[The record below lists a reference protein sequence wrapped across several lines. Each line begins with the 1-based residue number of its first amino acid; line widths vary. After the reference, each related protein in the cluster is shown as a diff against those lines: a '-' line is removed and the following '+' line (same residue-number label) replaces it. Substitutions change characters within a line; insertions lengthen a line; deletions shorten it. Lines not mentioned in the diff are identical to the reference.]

1 MDAKKLVGG
10 QDVHIVSGP
19 YFWRGKVVKVTPEGV
34 EVQTREEL
42 LPSGDLNLRCGMEQR
57 LHFDNNGK
65 GRAAEG
71 TYECGA
77 WQLVDK
83 LFSIGSCTYTPIE
96 GSAVAASVISFEK
109 EPGLVGQKVRL
120 SCDNYCTWGV
130 VTRITIRGMDVE
142 IQFPGSCLLHFD
154 HFGRCCDDNEIEGPR
169 IWYIVGGR

>member
-10 QDVHIVSGP
+10 EDVHIVSGP

-34 EVQTREEL
+34 EVQTREQL
-42 LPSGDLNLRCGMEQR
+42 
-57 LHFDNNGK
+57 LHFDNKGK
-65 GRAAEG
+65 GLDAEG

-83 LFSIGSCTYTPIE
+83 LFSIGSCTYIPIE
-96 GSAVAASVISFEK
+96 GSAVAATVISFEK

-130 VTRITIRGMDVE
+130 VTGITIRGMDVE

-169 IWYIVGGR
+169 TWYIVGGR